1 MDSRPVPGDDHS
13 DNPEDVDARWA
24 EIVAELGDLD
34 DPDDDLLRDADEASR
49 GGSARPAPDEGST
62 SVPPHRRRA
71 DDRDDAPGS
80 SARIIRPA
88 APEPDDVEAGGEVPL
103 GPRSWAPDPARDE
116 ADDHFV
122 PPDPDP
128 VLGGD
133 PLLTLAWSA
142 VLGVPLMAL
151 LVALFW
157 HSVPDVVLQVAGAAF
172 LLGVGLLF
180 WRMPHHRDPD
190 DDDTGAVV

>member
-1 MDSRPVPGDDHS
+1 MDSRPVPGDDRS
-13 DNPEDVDARWA
+13 EDPEDVDARWA

-34 DPDDDLLRDADEASR
+34 DSDDDLLRDADEASR
-49 GGSARPAPDEGST
+49 GSSARPAPDEGST
-62 SVPPHRRRA
+62 SVPPHRRRG
-71 DDRDDAPGS
+71 DDKETGTGPG
-80 SARIIRPA
+80 ARIIRPA
-88 APEPDDVEAGGEVPL
+88 ASEPSDGEEDAGAPT

-142 VLGVPLMAL
+142 VLGVPLLAL
-151 LVALFW
+151 LAALFW
-157 HSVPDVVLQVAGAAF
+157 HSVPDVVLQIAGAAF

-180 WRMPHHRDPD
+180 WRMPRRHDVDSD
-190 DDDTGAVV
+190 DSGAVV